1 MGEKFLNKAYELQS
15 VEETRALYDN
25 WSDSYD
31 SELLENGYATPRR
44 VAEALAKYADKNKPV
59 LDYGCGTGLCGLTLK
74 EAGFETLDGADLSQE
89 MLEIAKKKNV
99 YRKLTHIDPNIPL
112 AISPGD
118 YSAITACGVI
128 GIGGAPL
135 SVFDTIVSF
144 LDKKGLFAF
153 SFNDTSLSDP
163 CYEAK
168 VMEYTDC
175 GFARLLFREHGEHL
189 PGINL
194 KSMVYVIQKN

>member
-15 VEETRALYDN
+15 VEETRTLYDN
-25 WSDSYD
+25 WSNSYD
-31 SELLENGYATPRR
+31 SELLENGYATPGRI
-44 VAEALAKYADKNKPV
+44 ANALARYADKDKPL
-59 LDYGCGTGLCGLTLK
+59 LDYGCGTGLCGVSLN
-74 EAGFETLDGADLSQE
+74 EAGFEILDGADLSKE
-89 MLEIAKKKNV
+89 MLEIAREKGV
-99 YRKLTHIDPNIPL
+99 YRKLTHIDQNIPL
-112 AISPGD
+112 AESRGD
-118 YSAITACGVI
+118 YGAITACGVI

-135 SVFDTIVSF
+135 SVFDTAVSF
-144 LDKKGLFAF
+144 LEKDGLFAF
-153 SFNDTSLSDP
+153 SFNDTSLADP